1 VLQAARASTPTL
13 TASLA
18 AGEHRVEGPER
29 GMPMNASK
37 LPTVDDLALFLA
49 KNPVCRTL
57 SPSEV
62 AEIIFA
68 LQVDT
73 VGPGTRVVCEGEVGD
88 AWYLIYSGECTIDR
102 QEQKLATLGPGDFFG
117 ELSVL
122 DGAPRSASVASRSA
136 AILLRFPARAFE
148 QLLAAGSLAAHKV
161 VLEMTRALARRM
173 RGLLDEASC
182 VAIDS
187 QPGGVLVTRPTP

>member
-1 VLQAARASTPTL
+1 
-13 TASLA
+13 
-18 AGEHRVEGPER
+18 
-29 GMPMNASK
+29 MNAPV
-37 LPTVDDLALFLA
+37 LPTVDELALFLA

-68 LQVDT
+68 LQVDV
-73 VGPGTRVVCEGEVGD
+73 VGPGTRVVCEGEGGD
-88 AWYLIYSGECTIDR
+88 AWYLLYAGECTIDR
-102 QEQKLATLGPGDFFG
+102 KGRELATLGPGDFFG

-122 DGAPRSASVASRSA
+122 DGAPRSASVASRST
-136 AILLRFPARAFE
+136 AILLRFPARGFE
-148 QLLAAGSLAAHKV
+148 RLLAAGSLAAHKV
-161 VLEMTRALARRM
+161 VLEMTRALAHRM

-187 QPGGVLVTRPTP
+187 QPGSAFLPGASAR

>member
-1 VLQAARASTPTL
+1 MTPST
-13 TASLA
+13 
-18 AGEHRVEGPER
+18 
-29 GMPMNASK
+29 
-37 LPTVDDLALFLA
+37 LPTVDELALFLA

-57 SPSEV
+57 TPSEV

-68 LQVDT
+68 LQVDA
-73 VGPGTRVVCEGEVGD
+73 VGPGTRVVCEGEGGD
-88 AWYLIYSGECTIDR
+88 AWYVIYAGECTIDR
-102 QEQKLATLGPGDFFG
+102 QGQKLATLGPGDFFG

-122 DGAPRSASVASRSA
+122 DGAPRSASVSA
-136 AILLRFPARAFE
+136 RTPSVLLRFPARAFE

-173 RGLLDEASC
+173 RGLLDDASS

-187 QPGGVLVTRPTP
+187 QPGGVLLAGTTP